1 MKIYKF
7 AVILSLVLAS
17 SLAANAAEKPSNR
30 WDTLLEIAYRF
41 TWYPQKDLQ
50 KLLEKKSMEYGQ
62 SLQKYQ
68 NLLTAE
74 LTNGAKTEGLIRPE
88 LIVKGKPWKLYYRLA
103 IAEFCTFLANNEEI
117 HLQNAMSILSIIS
130 GKKELVKVSFW
141 HYLFQ
146 AYSALVNENH
156 DSFVKSV
163 FDLWNNYIVKL
174 QIDKLVIDAYISD
187 SSTNEDLSYFY
198 ENIANLI
205 ISKAIIEKQVPN
217 LAPLSVII
225 ISLEDKLTIENGY
238 KHFVEAIGA
247 RFHGLKS
254 DNYNLNFAVAFVEAT
269 ANQYDFEDEKS
280 AHLIVNKY
288 NAARKS
294 YEFALSLAD
303 TGKGRAVILTQ
314 YMGFN
319 NYLLRRLID
328 KDSLLTA
335 HSLFRGVAG
344 DAQRLA
350 DKSIALYGTLAE
362 SSLGEN
368 EFLKE
373 GFYQRNNYI
382 EAMHQL
388 WDSSAKLLITVS
400 LYYKMN
406 HQLYKTSEKDI
417 AEGPLLRYLGFF
429 DRYAKVDSEIVPDS
443 AIYLRAYAASQ
454 LSDLYINAAKYSTSI
469 ESNNWAFKYQVQA
482 VELFPLDI
490 LGILRLAHQAE
501 EEGRYSL
508 YIQYVL
514 PLASRLRDS
523 NVTSLWLN
531 KSLTTYENS
540 ISMITNVIPNIVDNA
555 FLFINILQQTEGFGS
570 QTEEDL
576 YNKIIIISKLH
587 TALKERNLEE
597 KIPEYLASIVEHYYS
612 EDNTS
617 LKKSFHDLP
626 QDLKDIVMS
635 IPKIAQKYHISRLR
649 NELYGSPD
657 VEIHAFLREL
667 YYENPDK
674 IHTPFFLSQPIHF

>member
-1 MKIYKF
+1 VKIYRF
-7 AVILSLVLAS
+7 VVILSLVLAS
-17 SLAANAAEKPSNR
+17 SLPANAAEKPSNR

-41 TWYPQKDLQ
+41 TWYPQEDLQ
-50 KLLEKKSMEYGQ
+50 ELLEKKSMEYGQ

-74 LTNGAKTEGLIRPE
+74 LTNGAKTEGLISLERV
-88 LIVKGKPWKLYYRLA
+88 VKGKPWKLYYRLA
-103 IAEFCTFLANNEEI
+103 ISQFCIFLASNDVI
-117 HLQNAMSILSIIS
+117 YLQNAKSILSLIS

-141 HYLFQ
+141 HYLLQ
-146 AYSALVNENH
+146 AYSALVNEDR

-174 QIDKLVIDAYISD
+174 QMDNLIISAYIVE
-187 SSTNEDLSYFY
+187 SSTSEDLSYFY
-198 ENIANLI
+198 ENIANLV
-205 ISKAIIEKQVPN
+205 ISKAIIEKQIPN
-217 LAPLSVII
+217 LATLSVII
-225 ISLEDKLTIENGY
+225 ISLEGKLTIENGY

-269 ANQYDFEDEKS
+269 ANQYEFEDEKS

-294 YEFALSLAD
+294 YEIALSLAD
-303 TGKGRAVILTQ
+303 TGKGKAVILTQ

-335 HSLFRGVAG
+335 NSLFRGVAG
-344 DAQRLA
+344 DGRGLA
-350 DKSIALYGTLAE
+350 DKSIALYATLAE

-368 EFLKE
+368 GFLKE
-373 GFYQRNNYI
+373 GFYQRSNYI

-388 WDSSAKLLITVS
+388 WDSSAKLLITLS

-406 HQLYKTSEKDI
+406 HQLYKTTEKDI

-429 DRYAKVDSEIVPDS
+429 DQYAKVDSEIVPDN

-482 VELFPLDI
+482 AELFPLDI
-490 LGILRLAHQAE
+490 LGILKLAHQAD
-501 EEGRYSL
+501 EEGRYSI

-523 NVTSLWLN
+523 NVTRIWLD
-531 KSLTTYENS
+531 KRLTAYENS
-540 ISMITNVIPNIVDNA
+540 IGMINDVIPSIVDNA
-555 FLFINILQQTEGFGS
+555 FLFINILQQTEGSGS

-576 YNKIIIISKLH
+576 YNKVIIISKLH

-597 KIPEYLASIVEHYYS
+597 KIPDYLASIVEHYYS
-612 EDNTS
+612 DDNSS
-617 LKKSFHDLP
+617 LKKSFDDLP
-626 QDLKDIVMS
+626 PDLKDIVMS
-635 IPKIAQKYHISRLR
+635 IPEIAEKYHISRLK

-657 VEIHAFLREL
+657 VEIHSFLREL

-674 IHTPFFLSQPIHF
+674 IHTPFFLSQPIRF

>member
-1 MKIYKF
+1 VI
-7 AVILSLVLAS
+7 ILSVVIAS
-17 SLAANAAEKPSNR
+17 SLPANAAKKPSNR
-30 WDTLLEIAYRF
+30 WDTLLEIAYKF
-41 TWYPQKDLQ
+41 TWYPQEDLQ
-50 KLLEKKSMEYGQ
+50 ELLEKKSMEYGQ

-68 NLLTAE
+68 DLLADE
-74 LTNGAKTEGLIRPE
+74 LTNGERKEGLIRPE
-88 LIVKGKPWKLYYRLA
+88 RVVKGKPWKLYYRLA
-103 IAEFCTFLANNEEI
+103 ISQFCIFLASNDEI
-117 HLQNAMSILSIIS
+117 YLKNAKSILSLIS

-146 AYSALVNENH
+146 AYSALANE
-156 DSFVKSV
+156 DRDFFIKSV

-174 QIDKLVIDAYISD
+174 QIDNLVISAYISE

-198 ENIANLI
+198 ENIANLVI
-205 ISKAIIEKQVPN
+205 NKAIIEKKIPN
-217 LAPLSVII
+217 LAPLSII
-225 ISLEDKLTIENGY
+225 IASLDGKLTIENGY
-238 KHFVEAIGA
+238 KHFVGAIGA

-269 ANQYDFEDEKS
+269 ANQYEFEDEKS

-288 NAARKS
+288 HSAVKS

-303 TGKGRAVILTQ
+303 TGKGKAVILTQ

-344 DAQRLA
+344 DAQGLA
-350 DKSIALYGTLAE
+350 AKSIVLYGTLAE
-362 SSLGEN
+362 SSVGEN
-368 EFLKE
+368 GFLKE
-373 GFYQRNNYI
+373 GFYQRSNYI
-382 EAMHQL
+382 ETMHQL
-388 WDSSAKLLITVS
+388 WDSSAKLLITLS
-400 LYYKMN
+400 LYYKSN
-406 HQLYKTSEKDI
+406 HKLYKTTEKDI
-417 AEGPLLRYLGFF
+417 AEGPLLTYLGFF
-429 DRYAKVDSEIVPDS
+429 DQYGQVDIDIVPDN
-443 AIYLRAYAASQ
+443 AVYLRAYAASQ

-469 ESNNWAFKYQVQA
+469 ETNNLAFKYQIQA

-490 LGILRLAHQAE
+490 LGILKLAHQAD
-501 EEGRYSL
+501 EEGRYSI

-523 NVTSLWLN
+523 NVTRIWLE
-531 KSLTTYENS
+531 KPLTTYEYS
-540 ISMITNVIPNIVDNA
+540 INMITNIVPSILNNA
-555 FLFINILQQTEGFGS
+555 FLFINILRQTEGSGS

-576 YNKIIIISKLH
+576 YNKIIMISKLH
-587 TALKERNLEE
+587 TVLKKRNLDEN
-597 KIPEYLASIVEHYYS
+597 IPDLLVSFVEHYYS
-612 EDNTS
+612 KDNGSLNKGFED
-617 LKKSFHDLP
+617 LQP
-626 QDLKDIVMS
+626 DLKDIVMS
-635 IPKIAQKYHISRLR
+635 IPEIAKKYNISRLI

-657 VEIHAFLREL
+657 VEIHSFLREL